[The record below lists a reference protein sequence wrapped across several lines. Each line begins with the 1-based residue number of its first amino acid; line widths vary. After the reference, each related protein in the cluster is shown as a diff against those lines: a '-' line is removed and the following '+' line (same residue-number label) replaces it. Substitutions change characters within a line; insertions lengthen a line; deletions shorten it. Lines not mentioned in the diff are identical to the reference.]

1 MKINFNFIVCFMM
14 NYYIFIIYI
23 YVLNIIFFFW
33 IKYIKIK
40 KNIIY
45 NFKFGEYDKFYICN
59 FKFNIWIEM
68 LWCFLVKLGYDLWYR
83 KWFVV
88 FFILSWGLF
97 ELIKIIFDCV
107 FVVSNIWFV
116 YNVVGCVKG
125 YLGIF
130 WIN

>member
-1 MKINFNFIVCFMM
+1 MIWFYWKVLWYFSLNVKFKIIDVEFN
-14 NYYIFIIYI
+14 
-23 YVLNIIFFFW
+23 LKLWIIFFFNFS
-33 IKYIKIK
+33 IFNLDK
-40 KNIIY
+40 K
-45 NFKFGEYDKFYICN
+45 KFKFYICN
-59 FKFNIWIEM
+59 FKFNIWIKM

-88 FFILSWGLF
+88 FFILCWGLF